1 MEGGRK
7 VDPAGLASGARD
19 SLSTVQR
26 TAGFLIIVVM
36 LSCYAATQDVAS
48 AKRLFEQERWTE
60 LVHLL
65 QFVPHRSAEL
75 DYEYGVALA
84 HLERWED
91 ANKALFAGRQLA
103 PGDKR
108 FLIELAGV
116 AFKQKHNTRAI
127 EYLRSAH
134 QLDPDDTYTNQF
146 LATLYFLQGNID
158 AALKYWNSEG
168 KPAIGDVF
176 SDPTPSV
183 RPALLDHAL
192 AFSPSSILKLE
203 EFRVSEARLKNLEI
217 FPAFRFDLIAR
228 DDTRFNAVFRGV
240 ERNGFGS
247 GRLEALLG
255 ILRGLPFQEIDPE
268 YYNLNRSAIN
278 VRSLVRWDA
287 EKRRL
292 WTTLSGPLGQSP
304 EWRYRV
310 STDLRNENWDVHN
323 ELGNAAPVV
332 ASLNLRR
339 EVVAAEIAR
348 LVGWRWRWTL
358 GAEISNRDFRSVA
371 PGTILT
377 PQLLANGYQ
386 LKQIAA
392 LDYDLLRSPERR
404 LAVAA
409 GASSQVARLWSVP
422 AQSFEKLEASLEAHW
437 YPQSRGEDYQTRF
450 ALRGC
455 KSFGQLPFDELF
467 MLGLERDNDLLMRA
481 HIGVR
486 DGRKGSA
493 PLGSDFFVFNS
504 ETDKELYNNGLIG
517 LKLGPFLDIGKI
529 TGPVTALGSQYLL
542 FDAGAQIKLRVL
554 GVQAVFI
561 YGRNLRTGNNAFY
574 TTVSR

>member
-1 MEGGRK
+1 M
-7 VDPAGLASGARD
+7 
-19 SLSTVQR
+19 STVQR
-26 TAGFLIIVVM
+26 TAGFLIIVAM

-65 QFVPHRSAEL
+65 QTIPHRSAEL
-75 DYEYGVALA
+75 EYEYGVALA

-91 ANKALFAGRQLA
+91 ANKALLHGHRFA

-116 AFKQKHNTRAI
+116 AFRQKRNTRAI

-134 QLDPDDTYTNQF
+134 GLDPDDAYTNQF
-146 LATLYFLQGNID
+146 LATLYFLQGNIH

-168 KPAIGDVF
+168 KPAISDVF

-192 AFSPSSILKLE
+192 AFSPSSILQLE

-217 FPAFRFDLIAR
+217 FPTFRFDLVAR
-228 DDTRFNAVFRGV
+228 DDTRFDAVFRGV

-268 YYNLNRSAIN
+268 YYNLDRSAIN
-278 VRSLVRWDA
+278 VRALVRWDA

-304 EWRYRV
+304 QWRYRV
-310 STDLRNENWDVHN
+310 STDLRNENWEVHN
-323 ELGNAAPVV
+323 EFENPAPVLV
-332 ASLNLRR
+332 SLNLRR
-339 EVVAAEIAR
+339 EVAAAEIAR

-358 GAEISNRDFRSVA
+358 GAEISHRDFRSVA

-404 LAVAA
+404 LAVTA
-409 GASSQVARLWSVP
+409 GASSQVARLWSGP
-422 AQSFEKLEASLEAHW
+422 GQSFEKFQGSLAAHW
-437 YPQSRGEDYQTRF
+437 FPQSRGQDYESHF
-450 ALRGC
+450 GLRGGR
-455 KSFGQLPFDELF
+455 SFGQLPFDELF
-467 MLGLERDNDLLMRA
+467 ML
-481 HIGVR
+481 
-486 DGRKGSA
+486 
-493 PLGSDFFVFNS
+493 
-504 ETDKELYNNGLIG
+504 
-517 LKLGPFLDIGKI
+517 
-529 TGPVTALGSQYLL
+529 
-542 FDAGAQIKLRVL
+542 
-554 GVQAVFI
+554 
-561 YGRNLRTGNNAFY
+561 
-574 TTVSR
+574 